1 MILLILGI
9 SVGLLILGLFI
20 EAGANFDSMAED
32 VGNVMQII
40 FGLASVVAA
49 FIAIVLL
56 VISKCNSTIDD
67 RIAMYQEENA
77 KIEQQIDILVK
88 DYQEYE
94 SGVFA
99 DANSESA
106 ITLVSLYPELKADQL
121 VSSQIDIYVA
131 NNEQIKRLKLEQI
144 NADVVRWWLYFGG
157 K

>member
-56 VISKCNSTIDD
+56 VISKGNSTIDD

>member
-1 MILLILGI
+1 MILVILGVCI
-9 SVGLLILGLFI
+9 ALFI
-20 EAGANFDSMAED
+20 AGLVICNVSRPYSSGEDTGEIMMA
-32 VGNVMQII
+32 I
-40 FGLASVVAA
+40 FGVISL
-49 FIAIVLL
+49 IVLI
-56 VISKCNSTIDD
+56 VIICLIGSVRNKSTIED

-94 SGVFA
+94 RGVFA
-99 DANSESA
+99 DTTVDSA

-121 VSSQIDIYVA
+121 VSSQLDIYVK
-131 NNEQIKRLKLEQI
+131 NNEQIKQLKLEQI